1 MDILDE
7 VEKDYQEIRRI
18 ILFKK
23 LIYIALLIG
32 FISIICIVSYK
43 YYADKLKQNTFEMS
57 NLLFQSEKQN
67 LEESLVTLEAIMKTS
82 KGHVKD
88 LAALK
93 IVQIKFAN
101 NNPMEAKNILY
112 NIIIGNYSDIT
123 KSYAKLLWVSYNLD
137 NANEDI
143 KDDKLSMQDLFKDID
158 NKNIVFYGQFN
169 ILKAL
174 WLLKEKKEDQASET
188 LNQLINLNILPLG
201 LKEVTQ
207 TILHDIEIN

>member
-57 NLLFQSEKQN
+57 NLLFESEKQN

-93 IVQIKFAN
+93 MVQIQFSKN
-101 NNPMEAKNILY
+101 NSLEAKNILY
-112 NIIIGNYSDIT
+112 NIIIGDYKDIT
-123 KSYAKLLWVSYNLD
+123 KSYAKLLWASYNLD
-137 NANEDI
+137 HGNENI
-143 KDDKLSMQDLFKDID
+143 KNDKFTMQELFKDID
-158 NKNIVFYGQFN
+158 NNNIVFYGQFS

-188 LNQLINLNILPLG
+188 LNQLINLNILPSG
-201 LKEVTQ
+201 LKEVAQ
-207 TILHDIEIN
+207 IILHDIEIN